1 MKAAPDSSAAELV
14 DLVLRHPRER
24 KSKCSLEPL
33 RARTD
38 LRFLTCR
45 PGLELAADGFVLLEV
60 GAPVLGSGDAGLPLL
75 LLDSTWRLLPKLR
88 RVLTGEPR
96 RRSLPSSAQTAYPRR
111 SKIAPDPPDGLASV
125 EALYLARRLQGR
137 STDGL
142 LDGYPWRAAFLRQ
155 FRDGR
160 GNFS

>member
-1 MKAAPDSSAAELV
+1 MKATPDSSAPELV

-33 RARTD
+33 RARAD
-38 LRFLTCR
+38 LRFLTYR

-60 GAPVLGSGDAGLPLL
+60 GAPVLGADDAGLPLL

-88 RVLTGEPR
+88 RILTGEPR
-96 RRSLPSSAQTAYPRR
+96 RRSLPAFAQTAYPRR

-137 STDGL
+137 STEGL
-142 LDGYPWRAAFLRQ
+142 LDDYPWRDDFLR
-155 FRDGR
+155 RLR
-160 GNFS
+160 HKPENFS